1 MKTFE
6 QFRAWMKDN
15 HLWDEYLQEFYA
27 YHKNDEFSPYSIYK
41 SHRGSVIVKSF
52 SWEETAGGFDFWHSV
67 SINWLKFFKEEENSK
82 MKEFKFVCEEEILA
96 RVEMPKGYTT
106 CMSGFTKTE
115 LQKQIPEIT
124 EYRESGNFVYGLRK
138 IWKLKEC

>member
-15 HLWDEYLQEFYA
+15 HLWDEYLYEFYT
-27 YHKNDEFSPYSIYK
+27 YNKKDPKIDLSSFYESQTSSIIA
-41 SHRGSVIVKSF
+41 VSF
-52 SWEETAGGFDFWHSV
+52 PWERTAGRYDFWLSV
-67 SINWLKFFKEEENSK
+67 DTKWREYFAKDT

-96 RVEMPKGYTT
+96 RVAMPKDYTI
-106 CMSGFTKTE
+106 CMSAFTKTE
-115 LQKQIPEIT
+115 LQKRIPEIT
-124 EYRESGNFVYGLRK
+124 DYRESGNFVYGIRK

>member
-15 HLWDEYLQEFYA
+15 HLWDEYLYEFYA
-27 YHKNDEFSPYSIYK
+27 YYK
-41 SHRGSVIVKSF
+41 KDSNICSSSLYESQTSNIISASF
-52 SWEETAGGFDFWHSV
+52 PWENTAGGFDFWLSV
-67 SINWLKFFKEEENSK
+67 DEKWREYFTKDT

-96 RVEMPKGYTT
+96 RVAMPKGYTT

-115 LQKQIPEIT
+115 LQKRIPEIT
-124 EYRESGNFVYGLRK
+124 EYRESGNFVYGIRK
-138 IWKLKEC
+138 IWKLREC

>member
-6 QFRAWMKDN
+6 QFCAWMKDN
-15 HLWDEYLQEFYA
+15 HLWDEYLHEFYA
-27 YHKNDEFSPYSIYK
+27 YRQKNTKTSPSSLYESCK
-41 SHRGSVIVKSF
+41 SNIIIISF
-52 SWEETAGGFDFWHSV
+52 SWKSTAGGYDFWLSV
-67 SINWLKFFKEEENSK
+67 NLKWREYFTKDT

-96 RVEMPKGYTT
+96 RVAMPKGYTT

-115 LQKQIPEIT
+115 LQKRIPEIT
-124 EYRESGNFVYGLRK
+124 EYRESGNFVYGIRK

>member
-15 HLWDEYLQEFYA
+15 HLWNEYLYEFRA
-27 YHKNDEFSPYSIYK
+27 YNKKDPKICLSSLYESLTSNII
-41 SHRGSVIVKSF
+41 SVSF
-52 SWEETAGGFDFWHSV
+52 PWKYTAGGFDFWLSV
-67 SINWLKFFKEEENSK
+67 NLKWREYFAKDTI
-82 MKEFKFVCEEEILA
+82 MKEFKFVCEEEVLA
-96 RVEMPKGYTT
+96 RVAMPRDYTT

-115 LQKQIPEIT
+115 LKKQIPEIT
-124 EYRESGNFVYGLRK
+124 DYRESDNFVYGIRK

>member
-15 HLWDEYLQEFYA
+15 HLWTEYLYEFYV
-27 YHKNDEFSPYSIYK
+27 YREDVKTCPRSLYESWKNKI
-41 SHRGSVIVKSF
+41 ILASF
-52 SWEETAGGFDFWHSV
+52 SWESTAGGRDFWKSV
-67 SINWLKFFKEEENSK
+67 DKKWREYFKK
-82 MKEFKFVCEEEILA
+82 DTMKEFKFVCEEEILA
-96 RVEMPKGYTT
+96 KVAMPKGYTT

-124 EYRESGNFVYGLRK
+124 EYRESDNFVYGIRK

>member
-15 HLWDEYLQEFYA
+15 HLWDEYLYEFCTY
-27 YHKNDEFSPYSIYK
+27 YK
-41 SHRGSVIVKSF
+41 KYPEICPSRLYESKKSNIISSSF
-52 SWEETAGGFDFWHSV
+52 VWENTAGGHDFWLSV
-67 SINWLKFFKEEENSK
+67 NLKWREYFAKDT
-82 MKEFKFVCEEEILA
+82 MKEFKFVCEEEVLA
-96 RVEMPKGYTT
+96 RVAMPKGYTT

-115 LQKQIPEIT
+115 LQKRIPEIT
-124 EYRESGNFVYGLRK
+124 EYRESDNFVYGIRK

>member
-15 HLWDEYLQEFYA
+15 HLWTEYLYEFYA
-27 YHKNDEFSPYSIYK
+27 YHKEDKICLSNFYESETSNII
-41 SHRGSVIVKSF
+41 SSSF
-52 SWEETAGGFDFWHSV
+52 AWISTAGGHDFWLSV
-67 SINWLKFFKEEENSK
+67 DRKWREYFTKDT

-96 RVEMPKGYTT
+96 RVAMPKGYTT

-115 LQKQIPEIT
+115 LQKRIPEIT
-124 EYRESGNFVYGLRK
+124 EYRESGNFVYGIRK

>member
-15 HLWDEYLQEFYA
+15 HLWNEYLCEFYS
-27 YHKNDEFSPYSIYK
+27 YYKKDPKIYL
-41 SHRGSVIVKSF
+41 SSLYEIQTINMISGSFV
-52 SWEETAGGFDFWHSV
+52 WENTAGGHDFWLSV
-67 SINWLKFFKEEENSK
+67 DSK
-82 MKEFKFVCEEEILA
+82 WREYFAKDTMKEFKFICEEEVLA
-96 RVEMPKGYTT
+96 RVAMPKDYTT

-115 LQKQIPEIT
+115 LKKQIPEIT
-124 EYRESGNFVYGLRK
+124 DYRESDKFVYGIRK

>member
-15 HLWDEYLQEFYA
+15 HLWTEYLYEFCA
-27 YHKNDEFSPYSIYK
+27 YHQKGTRTSPSSLYESQTIN
-41 SHRGSVIVKSF
+41 IIIASF
-52 SWEETAGGFDFWHSV
+52 AWKDTAGGYDFWKSV
-67 SINWLKFFKEEENSK
+67 DKKWREYFAENTI

-96 RVEMPKGYTT
+96 RVAMPKGYTT

-115 LQKQIPEIT
+115 LQKRIPEIT
-124 EYRESGNFVYGLRK
+124 EYRESDNFVYGIRK

>member
-15 HLWDEYLQEFYA
+15 RLWDEYLHEFYA
-27 YHKNDEFSPYSIYK
+27 YHEKDTKTCPSSLYESRKNNIISS
-41 SHRGSVIVKSF
+41 SF
-52 SWEETAGGFDFWHSV
+52 TWENTAGGFDFWLSV
-67 SINWLKFFKEEENSK
+67 NIKWREYFAKDT

-96 RVEMPKGYTT
+96 RVAMPKGYTT

-115 LQKQIPEIT
+115 LKKQIPEIT
-124 EYRESGNFVYGLRK
+124 DYRESDNFVYGIRK

>member
-15 HLWDEYLQEFYA
+15 HLWSEYLQEFYA
-27 YHKNDEFSPYSIYK
+27 HHKDELHSPYSVYECK
-41 SHRGSVIVKSF
+41 TKRVIAESF
-52 SWEETAGGFDFWHSV
+52 PWQETAGGYDFWKSV
-67 SINWLKFFKEEENSK
+67 DTKWREYFAKNT
-82 MKEFKFVCEEEILA
+82 MKEFKFVCEEEVLA
-96 RVEMPKGYTT
+96 KVAMPRDYTS

-115 LQKQIPEIT
+115 LQKRIPEIT
-124 EYRESGNFVYGLRK
+124 EYHESDNFVYGIRK

>member
-15 HLWDEYLQEFYA
+15 HLWTEYLYEFYA
-27 YHKNDEFSPYSIYK
+27 YHKEDTKTSPSSLYESKKTNMI
-41 SHRGSVIVKSF
+41 SGSFV
-52 SWEETAGGFDFWHSV
+52 WENTAGGHDFWQSV
-67 SINWLKFFKEEENSK
+67 NKKWREYFEKDT

-96 RVEMPKGYTT
+96 RVAMPKDYTI
-106 CMSGFTKTE
+106 CMSAFTKTE
-115 LQKQIPEIT
+115 LKKRIPEIT
-124 EYRESGNFVYGLRK
+124 DYRESDNFVYGIRK

>member
-6 QFRAWMKDN
+6 QFREWMKDN
-15 HLWDEYLQEFYA
+15 HLWNEYLCEFHA
-27 YHKNDEFSPYSIYK
+27 YNKKGPI
-41 SHRGSVIVKSF
+41 SF
-52 SWEETAGGFDFWHSV
+52 YESQTSNMISRSFPWIGTAGGYDFWKSV
-67 SINWLKFFKEEENSK
+67 DRKWREYFEKDT

-96 RVEMPKGYTT
+96 RVAMPKGYTT

-115 LQKQIPEIT
+115 LQKRIPEIT
-124 EYRESGNFVYGLRK
+124 EYRESDNFVYGIRK

>member
-15 HLWDEYLQEFYA
+15 HLWTEYLYEFYA
-27 YHKNDEFSPYSIYK
+27 YHKKDTKTSPSRLCESQTSNII
-41 SHRGSVIVKSF
+41 SLSF
-52 SWEETAGGFDFWHSV
+52 VWKNTAGGYDFWLSV
-67 SINWLKFFKEEENSK
+67 NLKWKEYFAKDK

-96 RVEMPKGYTT
+96 RVAMPRDYTI
-106 CMSGFTKTE
+106 CMSAFTKTE
-115 LQKQIPEIT
+115 LKKQIPEIT
-124 EYRESGNFVYGLRK
+124 DYRESGNFVYGIRK

>member
-15 HLWDEYLQEFYA
+15 HLWSEYLYEFYA
-27 YHKNDEFSPYSIYK
+27 YHKKDTKTSTSSLYESQISNMIS
-41 SHRGSVIVKSF
+41 GSFV
-52 SWEETAGGFDFWHSV
+52 WENTAGGFDFWLSV
-67 SINWLKFFKEEENSK
+67 DEKWREYFAKDT

-96 RVEMPKGYTT
+96 KVAMPRDYTI

-115 LQKQIPEIT
+115 LQKRIPEIT
-124 EYRESGNFVYGLRK
+124 EYRESGNFVYGIRK
-138 IWKLKEC
+138 NWKLKEC

>member
-15 HLWDEYLQEFYA
+15 HLWNEYLYEFCA
-27 YHKNDEFSPYSIYK
+27 YRLKDTKTFPSSLYK
-41 SHRGSVIVKSF
+41 SETSNIISASF
-52 SWEETAGGFDFWHSV
+52 AWESTAGGFDFWLSV
-67 SINWLKFFKEEENSK
+67 DEKWREYFAKDT

-96 RVEMPKGYTT
+96 RVAMPKGYTT

-115 LQKQIPEIT
+115 LKKQIPEIT
-124 EYRESGNFVYGLRK
+124 EYRESDNFVYGIRK

>member
-15 HLWDEYLQEFYA
+15 HLWTEYLYEFYA
-27 YHKNDEFSPYSIYK
+27 YHEKDTKICPSSLYESQTSNIIS
-41 SHRGSVIVKSF
+41 GSFV
-52 SWEETAGGFDFWHSV
+52 WENTAGGYDFWKSV
-67 SINWLKFFKEEENSK
+67 DKNWREYFVKNT

-96 RVEMPKGYTT
+96 RVAMPKGYTS

-115 LQKQIPEIT
+115 LKKQIPEIT
-124 EYRESGNFVYGLRK
+124 EYRESDNFVYGIRK
-138 IWKLKEC
+138 NWKLKEC

>member
-15 HLWDEYLQEFYA
+15 HLWDEYLYEFHA
-27 YHKNDEFSPYSIYK
+27 YREKNTKTCPSSLYK
-41 SHRGSVIVKSF
+41 SQTSNIISASF
-52 SWEETAGGFDFWHSV
+52 PWESTAGRYDFWLSV
-67 SINWLKFFKEEENSK
+67 NLKWREYFAKDT

-96 RVEMPKGYTT
+96 RVAMPRDYTI
-106 CMSGFTKTE
+106 CMSAFTKTE
-115 LQKQIPEIT
+115 LKKQIPEIT
-124 EYRESGNFVYGLRK
+124 EYRESGNFVYGIRK